1 MLSTSKHFR
10 MSGWKQRY
18 AKWLLALILGMCS
31 LWQVEEVL
39 VKFIEGSTTT
49 TLEKQHNDHLP
60 LPKVAL
66 CMKRRYNYGA
76 LAAMG
81 LPDDYF
87 SEHRHRTEIDRE
99 SPFPDLNQTWLKA
112 TWSREDVQMAA
123 ATGATHTGATILTN
137 TEGIVFHCHIC
148 NHELPCAQHN
158 SNFRGRCKSECP
170 GHIVRRTLLSPR
182 QRK

>member
-1 MLSTSKHFR
+1 MYLHLIIWSTRVSVNKFGCFR
-10 MSGWKQRY
+10 QTVWHLAFPSDTISFLRMNGCRQRY
-18 AKWLLALILGMCS
+18 AEWLLALILGACS

-60 LPKVAL
+60 LPKVAI

-87 SEHRHRTEIDRE
+87 SENRHRTEFEME

-112 TWSREDVQMAA
+112 TWSREDVQMAP
-123 ATGATHTGATILTN
+123 ATGATHTGATILNN
-137 TEGIVFHCHIC
+137 TEGILIL
-148 NHELPCAQHN
+148 ELPDLQ
-158 SNFRGRCKSECP
+158 
-170 GHIVRRTLLSPR
+170 
-182 QRK
+182 Q